1 MTNSDQHVNG
11 GTPSGGL
18 AAVKNVARFVTLVQ
32 SLRNRQEGL
41 PGMGCFYG
49 YSGLGKTYASIYAQN
64 MTNALRLEVGDS
76 WTKLKFLQN
85 LLREAGIEPGRA
97 TIADLTERAIHTLAD
112 DWTRPLFIDEADKLA
127 DKGMLELVREIHE
140 HSQVPVLLIGEELLP
155 EKLEKVE
162 RVHNRV
168 LDWVP
173 ADPCDHDD
181 ARLLAN
187 LVCNGLDLSDELIDA
202 VVDKT
207 GGRARRLVVNFNK
220 IREYARNYRVS
231 QLTPDLFDD
240 GFFYTGERRKRH
252 ARRAA

>member
-1 MTNSDQHVNG
+1 MTNSDQQVNG
-11 GTPSGGL
+11 TGGGGL
-18 AAVKNVARFVTLVQ
+18 AAVKNVARFLTLVQ
-32 SLRNRQEGL
+32 SLIQRQEGL
-41 PGMGCFYG
+41 PGIGVFHG

-76 WTKLKFLQN
+76 WTKVKFLQN
-85 LLREAGIEPGRA
+85 LLREAGVEPGKS
-97 TIADLTERAIHTLAD
+97 TIADLTEKAINALAD

-173 ADPCDHDD
+173 AEPCDHAD
-181 ARLLAN
+181 ARLLAK
-187 LVCNGLDLSDELIDA
+187 LVCPSITISDELIDLI
-202 VVDKT
+202 VDKT
-207 GGRARRLVVNFNK
+207 KGRARRLVVNFNK
-220 IREYARNYRVS
+220 MAEHARNYRENE
-231 QLTPDLFDD
+231 LTCRSFGED
-240 GFFYTGERRKRH
+240 FFYTGERRSRH